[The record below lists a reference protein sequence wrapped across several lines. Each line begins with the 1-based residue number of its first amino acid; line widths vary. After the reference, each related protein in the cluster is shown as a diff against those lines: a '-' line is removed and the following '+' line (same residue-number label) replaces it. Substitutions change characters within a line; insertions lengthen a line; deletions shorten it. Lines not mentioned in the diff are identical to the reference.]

1 MNQFIISSN
10 LVRLIGLPV
19 LVGFSTY
26 SIIETKPVPT
36 KIQLVI
42 VAISIFHFIGSLILL
57 RGSSQHHWDFVS
69 LHYPKGFVKFMAMK
83 IHDYLLGFIQ
93 SWLCRILILL
103 IGATGMSLMWDSLQL
118 SVRNTTE
125 FFISWKCCLGY
136 IAGFWISI
144 FASSV
149 LSKPKFSEFKLYKKL
164 KEILKSDKKYSLKPM
179 PKTLRVFVPS
189 LTYYFSQILRYL
201 SVLFINLSILIH
213 NHLSLRKMLFM
224 LLPIAMCF
232 DLLMDLYR
240 WLWWNGYIGLN
251 RLQKFISFV
260 LAWTIFIG
268 AIYYSFISIR
278 ENLSSPSIGNI
289 SASILVFIFSFIFFM
304 GFRFYSLQC
313 FNPLIKDQPPRS

>member
-19 LVGFSTY
+19 IAGLTAISL
-26 SIIETKPVPT
+26 IEIKFVPT
-36 KIQLVI
+36 KLQLVI

-57 RGSSQHHWDFVS
+57 RGSSRHHWDFVS
-69 LHYPKGFVKFMAMK
+69 LHYPKGFVKFIAMK
-83 IHDYLLGFIQ
+83 IHDYLLGFIR
-93 SWLCRILILL
+93 SWLCKILILL
-103 IGATGMSLMWDSLQL
+103 LGATGMSLIWDSLQL
-118 SVRNTTE
+118 SVRNTAE
-125 FFISWKCCLGY
+125 FFISWKCGLGY
-136 IAGFWISI
+136 IIGFWISI

-164 KEILKSDKKYSLKPM
+164 KEILNSDKKYSLKPM

-201 SVLFINLSILIH
+201 SVLLINLSILIH
-213 NHLSLRKMLFM
+213 NQLSLRKLLFM
-224 LLPIAMCF
+224 FLPIALCF
-232 DLLMDLYR
+232 DLLLDLYR

-251 RLQKFISFV
+251 RLQNYISFV

-268 AIYYSFISIR
+268 AIYFSFISIR

-289 SASILVFIFSFIFFM
+289 SVSILVFIFSFVFFM

-313 FNPLIKDQPPRS
+313 FNPLAKDQPPRN